1 MKTGFFEIQSFDLSL
16 GTEKLVLCSDDK
28 NVIIPY
34 DKLQKIIIDKK
45 KDKNTRLEIISETD
59 IIEGIFTNDMDPAT
73 LEDFFKNIV
82 DKSIQINFKND

>member
-1 MKTGFFEIQSFDLSL
+1 M
-16 GTEKLVLCSDDK
+16 EKLVLSSDDK

-34 DKLQKIIIDKK
+34 DKLEKIIIDKK
-45 KDKNTRLEIISETD
+45 KDKSTRLEIISETD
-59 IIEGIFTNDMDPAT
+59 IIEGIFTNGMDPLT

>member
-1 MKTGFFEIQSFDLSL
+1 MSL

-34 DKLQKIIIDKK
+34 DKLQKIVLDKK

-59 IIEGIFTNDMDPAT
+59 IIEGIFTNDMDPAA

>member
-1 MKTGFFEIQSFDLSL
+1 VKTGFFEIQSFDLSL

>member
-45 KDKNTRLEIISETD
+45 KDKNTRLEIISEMD
-59 IIEGIFTNDMDPAT
+59 IIEGIFTNDMDPVT